1 MTRGRAAGRAR
12 RTAAGAVA
20 VAGLAL
26 GLAAPAGAAPQDDE
40 RVFIDPADVCPVPA
54 PPAAFVDR
62 DAVPAVHGPSVD
74 CARALEITLGRP
86 TGDGRYEYAPGD
98 SIRRDQMAS
107 FIVRTWRAAGYEL
120 PVAADE
126 PFTDVAPDNA
136 HYENIRILLES
147 GVTRGTTATTYSP
160 ADPVTRVQMASFVTR
175 AASFGFSPP
184 GTEAS
189 TTDFDP
195 SGTEPADKFVDL
207 PEFTDLQGTTGEQ
220 ARDVQA
226 AGELLGLTAGT
237 TPTTFS
243 PRQPVTRAQMATF
256 VVRLL
261 DTTLTPDQA
270 LEYAAVKGG
279 PSS

>member
-1 MTRGRAAGRAR
+1 
-12 RTAAGAVA
+12 
-20 VAGLAL
+20 
-26 GLAAPAGAAPQDDE
+26 
-40 RVFIDPADVCPVPA
+40 
-54 PPAAFVDR
+54 
-62 DAVPAVHGPSVD
+62 
-74 CARALEITLGRP
+74 
-86 TGDGRYEYAPGD
+86 
-98 SIRRDQMAS
+98 MAS

-270 LEYAAVKGG
+270 LEYAAVKGRPLLLRATPTRSG
-279 PSS
+279 SRRARRPRGQPNSCSSTAASPSSAFEGATSSAAASTCGCALPIA